1 MKNLILLASMLI
13 FYGCAMDNAKL
24 DINDSLDASQ
34 ALSVEKNNPEG
45 EPNDE
50 SIYLYNSP
58 SDPSIIDGYDFRP
71 FESEGKWGYKYKEEV
86 VIAPEYSFAGDF
98 IEGYSRVQKNGKM
111 GYIDRQ
117 GNVVIDFLYER
128 SSHFYEGLA
137 NVQLN
142 NKWGLINTKGE
153 VILPFEYDN
162 IDMFNEG
169 FASVQRNGKRGFIN
183 EQFVEVI
190 ECQYDEGYD
199 FNEGLANVKL
209 NNKWGFINKKGEVII
224 PFIYDD
230 ADRFRDGES
239 QAIKDDETFLITM
252 SGKRLDTPVTTDYL
266 YQLE

>member
-1 MKNLILLASMLI
+1 MKNLFLLASTLI
-13 FYGCAMDNAKL
+13 FCGCTIDDTKL
-24 DINDSLDASQ
+24 NINHSLDANQ
-34 ALSVEKNNPEG
+34 VLSVEKNSHEAT
-45 EPNDE
+45 PNDK

-58 SDPSIIDGYDFRP
+58 SDPSIIDDYDFRP
-71 FESEGKWGYKYKEEV
+71 FESEGKWGYKYHGKV
-86 VIAPEYSFAGDF
+86 VIAPEYSFAGEF
-98 IEGYSRVQKNGKM
+98 LGGYSRVKKNGKM

-117 GNVVIDFLYER
+117 GSVIVDFLYER
-128 SSHFYEGLA
+128 SSQTHEGLA

-153 VILPFEYDN
+153 VILPFEYDS

-190 ECQYDEGYD
+190 ECKYDEGYD
-199 FNEGLANVKL
+199 FNEGLANVQL
-209 NNKWGFINKKGEVII
+209 NNKWGFINKKGEVVI

-230 ADRFRDGES
+230 ADRFRDGEA